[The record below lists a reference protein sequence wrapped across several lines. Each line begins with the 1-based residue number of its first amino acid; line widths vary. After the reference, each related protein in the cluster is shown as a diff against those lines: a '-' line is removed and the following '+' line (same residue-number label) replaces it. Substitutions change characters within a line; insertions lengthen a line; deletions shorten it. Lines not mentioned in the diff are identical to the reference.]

1 MGIHP
6 MEKSLLR
13 NPMEK
18 SCLMTTFRV
27 KTKMV
32 TVANT
37 HLVFLA
43 VNRSRY
49 KQIHLIA
56 NHLSSC
62 RHAAIITGD
71 FNLHSVRINKKL
83 IAFMR
88 MYGFHTSPKWIATH
102 HFGFIKHQ
110 LDYVF
115 VSKCTLLKLEAP
127 RVRFSDHY
135 PITADIRLSH

>member
-18 SCLMTTFRV
+18 SCLMTTFLV
-27 KTKMV
+27 GTKMV

-43 VNRSRY
+43 ANRSRY
-49 KQIHLIA
+49 KQVHLIA
-56 NHLSSC
+56 NNLSSC

-88 MYGFHTSPKWIATH
+88 TYGFHTSPKRIATH
-102 HFGFIKHQ
+102 HFGIIKHQ

-115 VSKCTLLKLEAP
+115 GAKCKILKLEAP

-135 PITADIRLSH
+135 PVIANVRLSH